1 MTTPTSTSPT
11 RVMSTY
17 TKWLGWILVAVCLAA
32 AVYLPVF
39 DKANS
44 EWLGSVMLVVVGAA
58 LVAAGMFAFG
68 RTAAWLAMALVTV
81 GALLGGVFLIWILLP
96 LIAGIVLIVLF
107 ARDSFRSQPA

>member
-1 MTTPTSTSPT
+1 MTTPVSARPT
-11 RVMSTY
+11 RVMSKY

-32 AVYLPVF
+32 AVSLPVF

-44 EWLGSVMLVVVGAA
+44 EWLGSIMLVVGAA

-68 RTAAWLAMALVTV
+68 RTAPWLATALVTV
-81 GALLGGVFLIWILLP
+81 GALLGGLSLIWILLP
-96 LIAGIVLIVLF
+96 MVAGIVLIVLF

>member
-1 MTTPTSTSPT
+1 MTTPSSARPT
-11 RVMSTY
+11 RAMSSS

-44 EWLGSVMLVVVGAA
+44 EWVGSVMLVVGAG

-68 RTAAWLAMALVTV
+68 RTAPWLAMALVTV
-81 GALLGGVFLIWILLP
+81 GALLGGVSLIWILLP